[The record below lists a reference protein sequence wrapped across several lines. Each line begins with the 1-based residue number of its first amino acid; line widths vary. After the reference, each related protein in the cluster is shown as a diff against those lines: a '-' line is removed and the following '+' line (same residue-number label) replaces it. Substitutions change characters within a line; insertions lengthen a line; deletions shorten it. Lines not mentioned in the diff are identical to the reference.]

1 MASRPKCAQNLHLF
15 IDLSKKIKTACRNL
29 GMVLL
34 LLLRVE
40 LCKFQQCEICMFNS
54 AFMMFVPFCV
64 AIVSIRRRE
73 LVGFV
78 FCVHGCCVHGCMYC
92 PASQDRQ

>member
-1 MASRPKCAQNLHLF
+1 MCVFSIFLLFRLSSNNQKESSINMASRPKCAQNLHLF
-15 IDLSKKIKTACRNL
+15 IDLTKKINTACRNL

-54 AFMMFVPFCV
+54 AFMM
-64 AIVSIRRRE
+64 
-73 LVGFV
+73 
-78 FCVHGCCVHGCMYC
+78 
-92 PASQDRQ
+92 